1 MDDYEGGGVMEL
13 KLNPSLKP
21 RSVMSG
27 VLLTNESTG
36 PLLPVTPEGSSA
48 APISGVAIAASAVS
62 ARDNVERAD
71 VVRVR

>member
-1 MDDYEGGGVMEL
+1 MDNYEGGGVMEL

-48 APISGVAIAASAVS
+48 DPISRVAIAASAVS
-62 ARDNVERAD
+62 ARDLVERAD
-71 VVRVR
+71 VVQVR